1 MGHSHWQID
10 MTGDKSSHVYKGT
23 FYFIC
28 NHLNMGNR
36 LEKRKWNI
44 AKQWLKKGLNG
55 GIYFKEIKHG
65 KRGKRGRRKLLCRIV
80 QEE

>member
-1 MGHSHWQID
+1 
-10 MTGDKSSHVYKGT
+10 
-23 FYFIC
+23 
-28 NHLNMGNR
+28 MGNR